1 MGVWK
6 LMVVAVILMGCGSDA
21 SAAALKGS
29 VTYGKS
35 GGFAGVTQK
44 LTVQPDGRAV
54 AATSTRKRSFR
65 LSKAQLAALTKAVK
79 SADLAH
85 TKSPKD
91 NVQGADGFS
100 FGVGYDSHRVKWSDF
115 SDEPPKRVL
124 DLYRQLDEL
133 YEAHAPCPSSGRS
146 C

>member
-6 LMVVAVILMGCGSDA
+6 LMAVAVILMGCGNDA

-35 GGFAGVTQK
+35 GGIAGVVQK
-44 LTVQPDGRAV
+44 LTVRPDGRAV
-54 AATSTRKRSFR
+54 ASSATRKRSFT
-65 LSKAQLAALTKAVK
+65 LTKAQLTALTKAVK
-79 SADLAH
+79 AADLAH

-100 FGVGYDSHRVKWSDF
+100 FGVGYDSHRVAWSDF
-115 SDEPPKRVL
+115 SDDPPRRVL
-124 DLYRQLDEL
+124 ALYRLLDDLYES
-133 YEAHAPCPSSGRS
+133 HAPAPAH
-146 C
+146 